1 MIPPEEHYMP
11 YGYNGKTLRVNLT
24 ESTIKTEEPPEIWYR
39 AYLGGMGA
47 IAYHLLKE
55 TSPGV
60 DPLSPENILLMAPG
74 VISGAPFSGSGRNAV
89 GGISPL
95 TGGYGEADAG
105 GYWPAELKHAGFDQ
119 IIFEGASPDPVW
131 LWIQDGKAEIRDASN
146 LWGLEVADCEDAM
159 REELGDPRVKTSL
172 IGPSGENLSRLAC
185 VINDL
190 NHVAGRSGI
199 GAIMGSKKLKGVA
212 VRGHNPPEL
221 ADPDRLKALAAR
233 LAKQV
238 RDDPPGL
245 SVNGTGAVMDAGAET
260 GNLPTR
266 NFRDGEFW
274 EATKI
279 DAIAVKNKYRVG
291 MGTCYACAVACKK
304 EVELETP
311 YKVEARYGGPE
322 YETLGALGSDCGV
335 SDLAAVCKANELCQ
349 RYGLDTIGAGATIA
363 FAMECY
369 EEGIIT
375 PEMTGG
381 LDLRFGNAEAML
393 QTLKLINRR
402 EGIGDLLAEGTMRA
416 AEKLG
421 GGAERFAVHVK
432 GQELPMHE
440 PRYKRGLGLGYAIS
454 PTGADH
460 CHNLHDPAVQG
471 EGWVKLRPFGIAG
484 EVPMESLGGE
494 KVRAFKYWMEM
505 RVLANCLS
513 ICHFPPWDFTDY
525 IDLVQAVTG
534 WDVTMFELVKVAQ
547 RTLNLARIFNLRQGF
562 TAADDW
568 LPPRMFQPQTS
579 GALSETAVIPGELRN
594 AIDLYYEM
602 MGWDQAGIPR
612 TGTLYELGI
621 PWAKELLPA
630 READRLIV

>member
-1 MIPPEEHYMP
+1 LP
-11 YGYNGKTLRVNLT
+11 YGYNGKTLRVDLT
-24 ESTIKTEEPPEIWYR
+24 NEKIEEEQPSEEWYR
-39 AYLGGMGA
+39 TYLGGMGA
-47 IAYHLLKE
+47 ISYHLLKE
-55 TSPGV
+55 VPPGI
-60 DPLSPENILLMAPG
+60 DPLSPENILILAPG

-89 GGISPL
+89 GGKSPL
-95 TGGYGEADAG
+95 TGGFGEADAG

-119 IIFEGASPDPVW
+119 IIFEGAAEKPLW
-131 LWIQDGKAEIRDASN
+131 LWINDGKAELRDASK
-146 LWGLEVADCEDAM
+146 LWGLHVADCEDRM
-159 REELGDPRVKTSL
+159 REEVGDDRARTAL

-185 VINDL
+185 VVNDL
-190 NHVAGRSGI
+190 NHVAGRSGT
-199 GAIMGSKKLKGVA
+199 GAIMGSKRLKGVA

-221 ADPDRLKALAAR
+221 ADPEAVRALAQRMAR
-233 LAKQV
+233 QV
-238 RDDPPGL
+238 KENPPGL

-274 EATKI
+274 EATEI
-279 DAIAVKNKYRVG
+279 DAIAVKNKHRVG

-322 YETLGALGSDCGV
+322 YETLAALGSDCGV

-381 LDLRFGNAEAML
+381 IDLRFGNAEAML
-393 QTLKLINRR
+393 QALELIGKR
-402 EGIGDLLAEGTMRA
+402 EGIGDILAEGTMRA
-416 AEKLG
+416 AERLG
-421 GGAERFAVHVK
+421 GGADRFAVHVK

-440 PRYKRGLGLGYAIS
+440 PRLKRALGLGYAVS

-460 CHNLHDPAVQG
+460 CHNLHDTVMRGDNLA
-471 EGWVKLRPFGIAG
+471 KLRPFGIT
-484 EVPMESLGGE
+484 EELPVESLGGE
-494 KVRAFKYWMEM
+494 KVRMYKYWTEM

-513 ICHFPPWDFTDY
+513 ICQFPPWSFTDY
-525 IDLVQAVTG
+525 LELVRAVTG
-534 WDVTMFELVKVAQ
+534 WDVTMFELVKVSQ
-547 RTLNLARIFNLRQGF
+547 RTLNLARIFNLREGF
-562 TAADDW
+562 TSSDDW

-579 GALSETAVIPGELRN
+579 GALSETVVIPEELRN
-594 AIDLYYEM
+594 AIDLYYQM
-602 MGWDQAGIPR
+602 MGWDGDGIPR

-621 PWAKELLPA
+621 GWAKDYLPA
-630 READRLIV
+630 KATDRLIV